1 MKLILLFTWFLCGLY
16 ALKAGEEKLGKRHGA
31 LKEYYNLLA
40 VFLGPVAIAYC
51 YLRGDAWNFIIGL
64 FKAKQKDKAKPEIPV
79 VIVDAKGNRLSD
91 SVDVHDALTFLK
103 QLIYD
108 AVKKQCSDIF
118 IDPKN
123 ESYSVRIRVDGAIK
137 IYNMLPSDRR
147 LRSSVP

>member
-91 SVDVHDALTFLK
+91 SADVHDFPET
-103 QLIYD
+103 
-108 AVKKQCSDIF
+108 
-118 IDPKN
+118 
-123 ESYSVRIRVDGAIK
+123 VD
-137 IYNMLPSDRR
+137 L
-147 LRSSVP
+147 